1 VVVNL
6 ILNAVDAMSD
16 GGKMT
21 FRTSEADGCVVL
33 RISDT
38 SIGMTEEVRLRCMDG
53 TGMGLALSKAMR
65 VGWILRTRRS
75 WYNFQGRPTCCIG
88 VDNSPRLRGDHVRER
103 PRAPDTGC

>member
-6 ILNAVDAMSD
+6 ILNAVDAMPD

-21 FRTSEADGCVVL
+21 FRTSEADGCVVVT
-33 RISDT
+33 INDT

-53 TGMGLALSKAMR
+53 TGMGLALSNAMR
-65 VGWILRTRRS
+65 GGWILRARR
-75 WYNFQGRPTCCIG
+75 WWCNFQDTPACCIG
-88 VDNSPRLRGDHVRER
+88 VDNSPRLRGDHMRER